1 MALLTYPEALQAI
14 RDDWKY
20 IADSPYLEDR
30 ASEYADSSIPIY
42 TAEIQQEWVDL
53 DFDDQNRWQECFS
66 LSDLGD
72 DKDINYLMTIDLH
85 FYYEGLYSRAINEI
99 LKEQEDEDDQ

>member
-1 MALLTYPEALQAI
+1 MALLTYAEVLKTI

-20 IADSPYLEDR
+20 IADSPYVEDK
-30 ASEYADSSIPIY
+30 SNEYADSSIPIY
-42 TAEIQQEWVDL
+42 TAEIQREWVDL
-53 DFDDQNRWQECFS
+53 DFDDQNRWQECFA

-85 FYYEGLYSRAINEI
+85 FYYEALYSRAIQEV
-99 LKEQEDEDDQ
+99 LAEDEE

>member
-1 MALLTYPEALQAI
+1 MALLTYEEALQTV

-20 IADSPYLEDR
+20 ISESKYIEDQ
-30 ASEYADSSIPIY
+30 SSGYAESNIPIY
-42 TAEIQQEWVDL
+42 TAEIQREWVEL

-85 FYYEGLYSRAINEI
+85 FYYEALYARAIQQVSE
-99 LKEQEDEDDQ
+99 EQE